1 MTDDKNLVDAYA
13 SIYKKKESEEISEIA
28 VTGTLAAMKG
38 IGMAAKLA
46 KGAKIASKVGTIAQG
61 VGAVRDAAAPR
72 GKGQMNPQQ
81 NEEVVN
87 EIAAAPIAA
96 GMAAKKV
103 TGAVGGAAKAVGGAV
118 KDVAMQAAK
127 KPPVIKKT
135 TINASRKPNG
145 KMVEDVA
152 ITHLDGSTTEVV
164 DVVKS
169 EPLGNP
175 DEKLASRLWDQIAAN
190 LDTLGE
196 MYGATYDVV
205 ELDEKKKLDKVGEED
220 EDVDNDGDVDDSD
233 SYIKNKRDA
242 IGKAMGE
249 KKGKKKDKDMKE
261 EAEQIDEVDCWDTHK
276 KVGMKKKGNKMVN
289 DCRPKNESFNV
300 KSPVTFSKPSE
311 EVVEETISSE
321 QFEKH
326 ASYTTYAHRK
336 IAWETFDMTEN
347 REYSHNPEKYHDSKG
362 NPKDM
367 EMDKP
372 YRKRS
377 KAARMKDPE
386 RGINSPAFKKFMAD
400 RGM

>member
-87 EIAAAPIAA
+87 EALPAVAA

-127 KPPVIKKT
+127 KAPVTKTT

-261 EAEQIDEVDCWDTHK
+261 EVEQIDEVDCWDTHK

-347 REYSHNPEKYHDSKG
+347 REYSHNPEKYHDSEG

>member
-87 EIAAAPIAA
+87 EALPAVAA

-127 KPPVIKKT
+127 KAPVTKTT

-261 EAEQIDEVDCWDTHK
+261 EVEQIDEVDCWDTHK

-347 REYSHNPEKYHDSKG
+347 REYSHNPEKYHDSEG

-372 YRKRS
+372 YSKRS

>member
-1 MTDDKNLVDAYA
+1 MT
-13 SIYKKKESEEISEIA
+13 
-28 VTGTLAAMKG
+28 
-38 IGMAAKLA
+38 AAK
-46 KGAKIASKVGTIAQG
+46 
-61 VGAVRDAAAPR
+61 RPD
-72 GKGQMNPQQ
+72 
-81 NEEVVN
+81 VN
-87 EIAAAPIAA
+87 
-96 GMAAKKV
+96 KSTV
-103 TGAVGGAAKAVGGAV
+103 
-118 KDVAMQAAK
+118 
-127 KPPVIKKT
+127 
-135 TINASRKPNG
+135 INASRKPNG

-205 ELDEKKKLDKVGEED
+205 ELNEKKKLDAVGKED

-289 DCRPKNESFNV
+289 DCRPKNEGFNV
-300 KSPVTFSKPSE
+300 KSPVVFSKPEEKTEEAISE
-311 EVVEETISSE
+311 ETV
-321 QFEKH
+321 
-326 ASYTTYAHRK
+326 
-336 IAWETFDMTEN
+336 
-347 REYSHNPEKYHDSKG
+347 EKYASSI
-362 NPKDM
+362 
-367 EMDKP
+367 
-372 YRKRS
+372 S
-377 KAARMKDPE
+377 KAHKA
-386 RGINSPAFKKFMAD
+386 IKK
-400 RGM
+400 

>member
-13 SIYKKKESEEISEIA
+13 SIYNKKEEDKEQVNEVAPI
-28 VTGTLAAMKG
+28 VAAG
-38 IGMAAKLA
+38 IGLGKKLLMNKAKDAAVGLA
-46 KGAKIASKVGTIAQG
+46 KRG
-61 VGAVRDAAAPR
+61 VG
-72 GKGQMNPQQ
+72 MLNPKKDQQ
-81 NEEVVN
+81 QTEEVVN
-87 EIAAAPIAA
+87 EIAAVPVAGAA
-96 GMAAKKV
+96 MVAKK
-103 TGAVGGAAKAVGGAV
+103 TTKAVGNTINKVGGAV

-127 KPPVIKKT
+127 KAPVTKTT

-205 ELDEKKKLDKVGEED
+205 ELNEKKKLDAVGKED

-311 EVVEETISSE
+311 EVVEETISEE

-336 IAWETFDMTEN
+336 IAWDTFDMTEN
-347 REYSHNPEKYHDSKG
+347 REYSHNPEKYHDSEGYDK
-362 NPKDM
+362 KL
-367 EMDKP
+367 ERDKP
-372 YRKRS
+372 KRKRS
-377 KAARMKDPE
+377 RAARMADPDT
-386 RGINSPAFKKFMAD
+386 GINSPAFKKFMRD

>member
-87 EIAAAPIAA
+87 EALPAVAA
-96 GMAAKKV
+96 GMAVKNTAK
-103 TGAVGGAAKAVGGAV
+103 AVGGAAKSVGGAV

-127 KPPVIKKT
+127 KAPVTKTT

-300 KSPVTFSKPSE
+300 KSPVIFSKPSE
-311 EVVEETISSE
+311 EVVEETISTE

-336 IAWETFDMTEN
+336 IAWDTFDMTEN
-347 REYSHNPEKYHDSKG
+347 REYSHNPEKYHDSEG

-372 YRKRS
+372 YSKRS
-377 KAARMKDPE
+377 KSARMKDPK
-386 RGINSPAFKKFMAD
+386 RGINSPAFKEFM
-400 RGM
+400 RKQGM

>member
-28 VTGTLAAMKG
+28 VTGTLAALKG
-38 IGMAAKLA
+38 ASMAAKLA
-46 KGAKIASKVGTIAQG
+46 KGAKIASKVGTIAQS

-87 EIAAAPIAA
+87 EIAAAPTAA

-103 TGAVGGAAKAVGGAV
+103 TSAVGGAAKAVGGAV

-127 KPPVIKKT
+127 KAPVTKTT

-205 ELDEKKKLDKVGEED
+205 ELEEKKK
-220 EDVDNDGDVDDSD
+220 
-233 SYIKNKRDA
+233 
-242 IGKAMGE
+242 E
-249 KKGKKKDKDMKE
+249 KK
-261 EAEQIDEVDCWDTHK
+261 I
-276 KVGMKKKGNKMVN
+276 
-289 DCRPKNESFNV
+289 R
-300 KSPVTFSKPSE
+300 
-311 EVVEETISSE
+311 SS
-321 QFEKH
+321 
-326 ASYTTYAHRK
+326 
-336 IAWETFDMTEN
+336 W
-347 REYSHNPEKYHDSKG
+347 
-362 NPKDM
+362 
-367 EMDKP
+367 
-372 YRKRS
+372 
-377 KAARMKDPE
+377 
-386 RGINSPAFKKFMAD
+386 
-400 RGM
+400 

>member
-87 EIAAAPIAA
+87 EALPAVAA
-96 GMAAKKV
+96 GMAVKNTAK
-103 TGAVGGAAKAVGGAV
+103 AVGGAVNKVGGAV

-127 KPPVIKKT
+127 KAPVTKTT

-261 EAEQIDEVDCWDTHK
+261 EVEQIDEVDCWDTHK

-336 IAWETFDMTEN
+336 IAWDTFDMTEN
-347 REYSHNPEKYHDSKG
+347 REYSHNPEKYHDSEG

>member
-28 VTGTLAAMKG
+28 VTGTLAALKG
-38 IGMAAKLA
+38 ASMAAKLA
-46 KGAKIASKVGTIAQG
+46 KGAKIASKVGTIAQS

-103 TGAVGGAAKAVGGAV
+103 TSAVGGAAKAVGGAV

-127 KPPVIKKT
+127 KAPVTKTT

-220 EDVDNDGDVDDSD
+220 EDVDNDGDVDESD
-233 SYIKNKRDA
+233 SYIKNKRDK
-242 IGKAMGE
+242 IGKAM
-249 KKGKKKDKDMKE
+249 GKKKDKDMKE
-261 EAEQIDEVDCWDTHK
+261 ETEQIDEVDCWDTHK

-311 EVVEETISSE
+311 EVAEETISTE

-326 ASYTTYAHRK
+326 ASYTTYAHKK
-336 IAWETFDMTEN
+336 IAWNTFDFQEN
-347 REYSHNPEKYHDSKG
+347 YRAMRNPEKY
-362 NPKDM
+362 
-367 EMDKP
+367 EDKP
-372 YRKRS
+372 ESEMSYDEKRK
-377 KAARMKDPE
+377 KRMNDPKT
-386 RGINSPAFKKFMAD
+386 GINSPAFKEFM
-400 RGM
+400 RKQGM

>member
-87 EIAAAPIAA
+87 EALPAVAA

-103 TGAVGGAAKAVGGAV
+103 TSAVGGAAKSVGGAV

-127 KPPVIKKT
+127 KAPVTKTT

-233 SYIKNKRDA
+233 SYIKNKREK
-242 IGKAMGE
+242 IGQAMGKKKGE
-249 KKGKKKDKDMKE
+249 KKDDDMKE

-289 DCRPKNESFNV
+289 DCRPKNESFKV
-300 KSPVTFSKPSE
+300 KSPVVFSKPSE
-311 EVVEETISSE
+311 KVVEETISE
-321 QFEKH
+321 ETFEKH
-326 ASYTTYAHRK
+326 ASSISRAHRA
-336 IAWETFDMTEN
+336 I
-347 REYSHNPEKYHDSKG
+347 
-362 NPKDM
+362 
-367 EMDKP
+367 
-372 YRKRS
+372 
-377 KAARMKDPE
+377 
-386 RGINSPAFKKFMAD
+386 KK
-400 RGM
+400 